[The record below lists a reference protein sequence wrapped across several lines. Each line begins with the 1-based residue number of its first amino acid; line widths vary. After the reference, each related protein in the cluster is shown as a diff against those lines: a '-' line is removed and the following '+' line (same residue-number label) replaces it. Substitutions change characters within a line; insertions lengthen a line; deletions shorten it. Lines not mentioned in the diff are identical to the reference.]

1 MEKVN
6 WKVSGMSCTN
16 CALTIDKYLQEE
28 GMQDV
33 RVNFLGGDVS
43 FQLPDGIKK
52 NKIQKGIDGL
62 GYQVKNGNAT
72 NTKKPFFTSHLQR
85 FVFCAIFTFPLMLH
99 MVPGVHIH
107 ILMNPY
113 LQIALTLP
121 VFIVGMDFFGRS
133 ALRSLTKGVPNMN
146 VLIALGAI
154 ASLVYSLYGTFTN
167 QAADY
172 LFYETTATII
182 TLVFLGYWLEDK
194 SVETTQTALKKLVTA
209 QQSMANMIAYDDQHQ
224 EHIFPVESSTLK
236 VGDLILIKSGEA
248 VPMDCKI
255 LSGEISV
262 DESILTGEFIPVDKK
277 IKDGLIGGSI
287 VVNGSVKAYVTAV
300 GEDSVLGNIL
310 QMVKNAQ
317 TEKPPVQQLADKI
330 SAVFVPVVIGIALLT
345 ILLNYTIADQTFTQS
360 LMRSIAVL
368 VIACPCAMGLATPAA
383 IAVGLGRAA
392 RNGVFFKN
400 TKSLE
405 LFKDIKQVVFDKTG
419 TLTTGKFVI
428 QKTELTL
435 KGKELG
441 LEEIKRI
448 TYSLEKYSNHPL
460 AKTISKDWKTS
471 NEIRFNK
478 IEELKGTGMK
488 ATDKEGNA
496 YMAGSFQTV
505 MHLTD
510 DHSHNIYITK
520 NNELLAWVD
529 LTDEIRPESFAIMQ
543 YLKKR
548 NIQTI
553 LLSGDKKEACEII
566 AKKLQINQVFSE
578 QSPLQKLERIEAL
591 TALQPTAMVG
601 DGINDA
607 PALAKSTVGISLSDA
622 SQIAVQSAEVILM
635 NNGIKNLPLA
645 LGLGKHTY
653 LTIQQNLFWAL
664 LYNVAAIPIA
674 ALGFLSPG
682 FSALVM
688 GLSDVV
694 LAINSVRLNFKKVA

>member
-43 FQLPDGIKK
+43 FQLPDGINK

-224 EHIFPVESSTLK
+224 EHVFPVESSTLK

-553 LLSGDKKEACEII
+553 LLSGDKKDACEII

>member
-1 MEKVN
+1 
-6 WKVSGMSCTN
+6 
-16 CALTIDKYLQEE
+16 
-28 GMQDV
+28 
-33 RVNFLGGDVS
+33 VS
-43 FQLPDGIKK
+43 FQLPDGINK

-553 LLSGDKKEACEII
+553 LLSGDKKDACEII

>member
-43 FQLPDGIKK
+43 FQLPDGINK

-553 LLSGDKKEACEII
+553 LLSGDKKDACEII